1 MQTQNRLDSPRWEL
15 ATAIVIAIVSLTTAL
30 AVWWTSTIASR
41 AADYS
46 RQGLIDAIK
55 VQAGANE
62 DWRKAYEEA
71 ASAARFSTYAAEAE
85 ALVASADPAAQAR
98 GENIR
103 TYLLPN
109 LQLPAAPLATDPV
122 YALPNGA
129 YDIARRIED
138 LQAGSD
144 LAALDPEASFTR
156 GDRMASQQRWLVIG
170 SVLLAISLFWLAVAQ
185 VSHARRRALTFLV
198 GLAFFGAGVSW
209 LLIVGAV
216 YALFGGGAL

>member
-85 ALVASADPAAQAR
+85 ALAGSADPAAQVR
-98 GENIR
+98 GENIK

-122 YALPNGA
+122 STLPNGA

-144 LAALDPEASFTR
+144 LAALDPEASFAR
-156 GDRMASQQRWLVIG
+156 GDRMASQQRWLVVG
-170 SVLLAISLFWLAVAQ
+170 NVLLAISLFWLAVAQ
-185 VSHARRRALTFLV
+185 ITHARRRALTFVV

-209 LLIVGAV
+209 LLVVGAV
-216 YALFGGGAL
+216 YALFSGGAQ

>member
-30 AVWWTSTIASR
+30 AVWWTSTIACR
-41 AADYS
+41 ATDYS

-85 ALVASADPAAQAR
+85 ALAGSADPAAQAR
-98 GENIR
+98 GENIK

-122 YALPNGA
+122 STLPNGA

-144 LAALDPEASFTR
+144 LAALDPEASFAR
-156 GDRMASQQRWLVIG
+156 GDRMASQQRWLVVG
-170 SVLLAISLFWLAVAQ
+170 NVLLAISLFWLAVAQ
-185 VSHARRRALTFLV
+185 ITHARRRALTFVV

-209 LLIVGAV
+209 LLVVGAV
-216 YALFGGGAL
+216 YALFSGGAQ